1 MRAVVIGLRTL
12 AREWRSGDLAVL
24 FAALV
29 VAVAALTGVGFLVD
43 RVDRAMKLTASEVLG
58 ADLRLTSPQPIGA
71 DYDAEAR
78 RRGLDTAQVTSLL
91 SVVLLG
97 EASQL
102 TNVHAVTAGYPLRG
116 SVKVSDAPFGTPASA
131 TDIPGAGEAWPD
143 SRVAAALGATIGNE
157 LDVGST
163 KLRVTRI
170 LISRPD
176 QGSGFVDLAPSM
188 IINAADL
195 AATRLVQPGSRITYA
210 RLFAGAPGDVAGFEP
225 WLSKARKRDERLRDV
240 ADASPAIGNANTRAG
255 RFLSLAS
262 LTSVLLC
269 AIAVALTAR
278 RYMQR
283 HLDIT
288 ALLKTLG
295 ATQRFVLVATLT
307 QLLLIAT
314 VATLVGAAIGFGAQ
328 TWLTRALKGL
338 LSTDLPPAS
347 IRPLL
352 MGFGTA
358 VLMLTGFALPAIL
371 QLARVPA
378 IRILRRDVG
387 PPQTAAIL
395 AYGPAV
401 AAVALLMAWTLQ
413 DAKLAFGFIGGL
425 AATLAVLAA
434 AGFGLVVLVARSRGG
449 VGVAWRYGLANL
461 ARRRTESVA
470 QIVAFGLGLTAMLL
484 LAVIRG
490 DLVKDW
496 RASVPASAPNFF
508 FINIPSDEREAFL
521 EFLGQEGA
529 TTTRMLPMV
538 RGRMTHINGAP
549 VEQRQYGDAGDGNFA
564 QREQNLSWSM
574 ELGDSNTI
582 AEGRWFTAAD
592 EGQPLVSAA
601 SEIKERLGVKLGDE
615 LTFDIAGETFSVK
628 IASFRTV
635 KWDSLQPNFF
645 LMFPSGLLEA
655 TAGTWLTSARL
666 ESVQGDTVAR
676 LVRRFPSVSVFD
688 TEDLLQQVRSLIDKA
703 VLAVQSVFVFTLFAG
718 LTVLLAAVQA
728 TRDERRFES
737 AMLRTLGAR
746 RSTVWKGIL
755 VEFGA
760 IGLLAGTLAA
770 AIASIAGW
778 VLATRVLDVPYRPDP
793 MLWLIGL
800 GTGGALVAL
809 AGWLATRSAVSQ
821 PPLRTLR
828 EG

>member
-1 MRAVVIGLRTL
+1 MRAIVIGLRTL

-43 RVDRAMKLTASEVLG
+43 RVDRGMKLTASEVLAG
-58 ADLRLTSPQPIGA
+58 DLRLTSTQPIVA
-71 DYDAEAR
+71 DYEGEAR
-78 RRGLDTAQVTSLL
+78 AEGLESSGLTSLL

-102 TNVHAVTAGYPLRG
+102 SNVHAVQAGYPLRG
-116 SVKVSDAPFGTPASA
+116 TVKLSSTPFGPQQNA
-131 TDIPGAGEAWPD
+131 DGIPGAGEAWPD
-143 SRVAAALGATIGNE
+143 SRLAAALNASIGSE
-157 LDVGST
+157 LDVGSA
-163 KLRVTRI
+163 KLRVSRI

-176 QGSGFVDLAPSM
+176 QGSGFVDLAPSLLM
-188 IINAADL
+188 NAADL
-195 AATRLVQPGSRITYA
+195 PATQLVQPGSRITYA
-210 RLFAGAPGDVAGFEP
+210 KLFAGTTAEVQRFQG
-225 WLSKARKRDERLRDV
+225 WLGENKLKGERLREV
-240 ADASPAIGNANTRAG
+240 SDASPAIGNASSRAG

-295 ATQRFVLVATLT
+295 ATQRFVLTATLT
-307 QLLLIAT
+307 QLLVIAS
-314 VATLVGAAIGFGAQ
+314 VATLGGAAIGFGAQ
-328 TWLTRALKGL
+328 AWLVRALKDL
-338 LSTDLPPAS
+338 LTTDLPAPS
-347 IRPLL
+347 IAPLI

-358 VLMLTGFALPAIL
+358 VLVLIGFALPSIL

-387 PPQTAAIL
+387 PPQAAAVL

-401 AAVALLMAWTLQ
+401 IAVALLMAWTLK
-413 DAKLAFGFIGGL
+413 DAKLALGFIGGL
-425 AATLAVLAA
+425 LATLVILAA
-434 AGFGLVVLVARSRGG
+434 AALGLVRLVSRFRGR

-461 ARRRTESVA
+461 DRRRTESVA

-490 DLVKDW
+490 DLVQDW

-508 FINIPSDEREAFL
+508 FINIPPAERDAFRD
-521 EFLGQEGA
+521 FLATEGA

-538 RGRMTHINGAP
+538 RGRMTQINGTP
-549 VEQRQYGDAGDGNFA
+549 VDQRNYGDRGDENFA
-564 QREQNLSWSM
+564 QREQNLSWSL

-582 AEGRWFTAAD
+582 EEGRWFTEED
-592 EGQPLVSAA
+592 EGKPLVSAA
-601 SEIKERLGVKLGDE
+601 TEIRERLGVKLGDE
-615 LTFDIAGETFSVK
+615 LTFDIAGETFTVK
-628 IASFRTV
+628 IASFRNV

-645 LMFPSGLLEA
+645 LMFPTGLLDA

-666 ESVQGDTVAR
+666 EKVQGDTVAR

-688 TEDLLQQVRSLIDKA
+688 TDDLLRQVRSLIDKA
-703 VLAVQSVFVFTLFAG
+703 VLAVQSVFIFTLFAG

-746 RSTVWKGIL
+746 RATVWNGLL

-760 IGLLAGTLAA
+760 IGLLAGALAA
-770 AIASIAGW
+770 AIASIGGW

-793 MLWLIGL
+793 LLWLLGL
-800 GTGGALVAL
+800 GSGGLLVAV
-809 AGWLATRSAVSQ
+809 AGLLATRSAVSQ
-821 PPLRTLR
+821 PPLQTLR